1 MVMHVSHSFLSP
13 LSFQQRQNGG
23 SPSVRNAILKQPMRR
38 QPWRHRR
45 TGAVQETPPL
55 LEKLFLWGPAPAL
68 RSPVAWAPQR
78 RPNGVAQ
85 FSCWPV
91 DLLSKHWAQLV
102 AVSWDPNTHRK
113 NSLAFILLVDNLKKL
128 VILSL
133 SRKCVYTTSPV
144 LPASKIPTAA
154 DVVSTHSGKEKQQEK
169 ANFFETYKETFLCVN
184 FIIVLG
190 VYDLFVQ
197 DLTFYYLWNANFFS
211 SLVLS
216 CYEWRTVVSH
226 FLWDWIVVSYLF
238 GFVWVV

>member
-1 MVMHVSHSFLSP
+1 MFPILFYPP

-45 TGAVQETPPL
+45 TGAVHKTPPL

-68 RSPVAWAPQR
+68 RSPVASAPQR

-102 AVSWDPNTHRK
+102 VVSWDPTHTERIPWL
-113 NSLAFILLVDNLKKL
+113 SYFWFRIFEKKL

-133 SRKCVYTTSPV
+133 SRKCVRTTSPV
-144 LPASKIPTAA
+144 LPASKIT
-154 DVVSTHSGKEKQQEK
+154 
-169 ANFFETYKETFLCVN
+169 NRCWCRL
-184 FIIVLG
+184 II
-190 VYDLFVQ
+190 
-197 DLTFYYLWNANFFS
+197 S
-211 SLVLS
+211 
-216 CYEWRTVVSH
+216 
-226 FLWDWIVVSYLF
+226 F
-238 GFVWVV
+238 G